1 MATAAMTIYLALGF
15 GIGIGLWLSE
25 LDEERE
31 RVLSE
36 IGVASLSH
44 SYRGTKIFRTCPI
57 GQRRC
62 GAGLFPGDFT

>member
-36 IGVASLSH
+36 IGVDSLVMLAWPWVIWT
-44 SYRGTKIFRTCPI
+44 RWRA
-57 GQRRC
+57 QRQTRN
-62 GAGLFPGDFT
+62 FD